1 MTSLVY
7 TRPGCFLETIALPG
21 IAGLQWLSG
30 HVDHLEVGRRV
41 VNSRLHAALYQPR
54 RPQGT
59 AASCSELLSL
69 NRVR

>member
-21 IAGLQWLSG
+21 ITGLQWLSG
-30 HVDHLEVGRRV
+30 RVDHLEVGRRV
-41 VNSRLHAALYQPR
+41 VNSQLHAALCKPR